1 MTRIPVDL
9 DAMREELEDRK
20 RAASS
25 RSRALDE
32 LSEAISTDLSM
43 AQVFGYIQILADSS
57 NHVLQHLPD
66 ITLREVLERG
76 GAPVKD
82 NSKRR
87 RATKAQIQKA
97 YDALL
102 RFFKG
107 SKDKLSK
114 ADIFGLVIAND
125 PSIDSQTL
133 SSAWDRIRPHL
144 KSEGKNL
151 RHMVYWFPERSK
163 K

>member
-76 GAPVKD
+76 GVPVKD
-82 NSKRR
+82 DSKRK
-87 RATKAQIQKA
+87 RATKAQVEKA

-102 RFFKG
+102 QFFKG

-114 ADIFGLVIAND
+114 ADIFGVILAND
-125 PSIDSQTL
+125 PSLNAQIL
-133 SSAWDRIRPHL
+133 GSAWDRIRPKL
-144 KSEGKNL
+144 EAEGEN
-151 RHMVYWFPERSK
+151 RRNMIYWMAGKSK